1 MICNIIFHFSSAD
14 ENIVLS
20 SNETRIEKLPN
31 DYYDAS
37 MTAIAQNTDDD
48 ADDFY
53 CFITFEGLNLNLTA
67 NTVRSAGQRNSV
79 TYQYLWLMMT
89 MIISVKLLSLL

>member
-1 MICNIIFHFSSAD
+1 M
-14 ENIVLS
+14 S
-20 SNETRIEKLPN
+20 SNETRIDKLPN
-31 DYYDAS
+31 DYYDAT

-67 NTVRSAGQRNSV
+67 NTVRSAGVRNSLN
-79 TYQYLWLMMT
+79 YQHLWLMMI
-89 MIISVKLLSLL
+89 MVISVKLLSLL